1 MTPKALVRWQE
12 TPLEGWKR
20 LPPDHP
26 IYSEGPSI
34 TFLRRTPGQLP
45 QKAIVFP
52 QTDSPSDLEFEPD
65 DESDDESDDDS
76 SSAHKCPYCQKEDSC
91 EHLLLLV
98 DLTFRNAGN
107 GALFDKFE
115 ARWREIRDEFRDE
128 FGECYDFDE
137 GKFFD
142 ELLDDVSRLSDAEN
156 FWDFEGG
163 PGQSCSYHAFYCQND
178 ISIKKAIDTFYVRS
192 EEKPVSSD
200 TD

>member
-1 MTPKALVRWQE
+1 M
-12 TPLEGWKR
+12 
-20 LPPDHP
+20 
-26 IYSEGPSI
+26 
-34 TFLRRTPGQLP
+34 RRTPGQLP

-52 QTDSPSDLEFEPD
+52 QTDSPSDSEFEP
-65 DESDDESDDDS
+65 DDESDDDS

-178 ISIKKAIDTFYVRS
+178 ISIKKATDTFYVRS

>member
-1 MTPKALVRWQE
+1 MTRKASVRWQE
-12 TPLEGWKR
+12 TFSFKP

-34 TFLRRTPGQLP
+34 TFLRRTPKQLP

-52 QTDSPSDLEFEPD
+52 QTDSPSDSEFEP
-65 DESDDESDDDS
+65 DDESDDDS

>member
-12 TPLEGWKR
+12 TPLEGWKKAG
-20 LPPDHP
+20 PDHP

-34 TFLRRTPGQLP
+34 TFLRRTPKQLP

-52 QTDSPSDLEFEPD
+52 QTDSPSDLEFEP
-65 DESDDESDDDS
+65 DDESDDDS

-98 DLTFRNAGN
+98 NLTFRNAGN
-107 GALFDKFE
+107 GPLFDKFE
-115 ARWREIRDEFRDE
+115 ARWREIQHEYGD
-128 FGECYDFDE
+128 DFDE
-137 GKFFD
+137 SEFFD
-142 ELLDDVSRLSDAEN
+142 ELLNDVSGLSDAEN

>member
-1 MTPKALVRWQE
+1 MTQKASVRWQE
-12 TPLEGWKR
+12 TFSFKP

-52 QTDSPSDLEFEPD
+52 QTDSPNDLEFEP
-65 DESDDESDDDS
+65 DDESDDDS

-98 DLTFRNAGN
+98 ALTFRNAGN

>member
-1 MTPKALVRWQE
+1 MTQKASVRWQE
-12 TPLEGWKR
+12 TLSEGWKIAG
-20 LPPDHP
+20 PDHP

-34 TFLRRTPGQLP
+34 TFLRRTPKQSQ
-45 QKAIVFP
+45 QKDIVFP

-65 DESDDESDDDS
+65 DESDDDS
-76 SSAHKCPYCQKEDSC
+76 SSAFKCPYCQKEDSC

-98 DLTFRNAGN
+98 NLTFRNAGN

-128 FGECYDFDE
+128 FGERYDFDE

-200 TD
+200 TGGKGE